1 MKRFAVAVSLLL
13 LASCAAH
20 AATTTNAS
28 LKGIYFFQLTQV
40 SEVYWGKN
48 VSITCFKNNYSMWL
62 GGQQASTKLTT
73 GTINASG
80 AGSFTIS
87 ATQYGVFNPTASNAT
102 VSISCG
108 SSSKNPIVTNSGSAV
123 FDPPTT
129 LATTGNYTVTSS
141 GTGTMT
147 LAGGKSSEL
156 IDISLGQLNGSNV
169 AGVVLISQP
178 YKPNANYNTGIAIL
192 Q

>member
-1 MKRFAVAVSLLL
+1 
-13 LASCAAH
+13 
-20 AATTTNAS
+20 
-28 LKGIYFFQLTQV
+28 
-40 SEVYWGKN
+40 
-48 VSITCFKNNYSMWL
+48 
-62 GGQQASTKLTT
+62 
-73 GTINASG
+73 
-80 AGSFTIS
+80 
-87 ATQYGVFNPTASNAT
+87 
-102 VSISCG
+102 
-108 SSSKNPIVTNSGSAV
+108 
-123 FDPPTT
+123 